1 MDLGHCI
8 DELKCRRYSSMC
20 HSEGKKPIHLDVAPF
35 EDVMVWIDP
44 ISLDDDYV
52 PLWRCHEAIIHHE
65 VTLGSWDVVHM
76 MMTSCLSEV

>member
-1 MDLGHCI
+1 
-8 DELKCRRYSSMC
+8 
-20 HSEGKKPIHLDVAPF
+20 
-35 EDVMVWIDP
+35 MVWIDP